1 MNQPPTTPPER
12 FAAAYEQHL
21 PAILRYLRRRLGADA
36 AEDAASEVFIRAL
49 KQRDSVQAKAMLP
62 LPWLYAIAGNVIS
75 EQRRAE
81 RRRLKIIE
89 RITAGPASD
98 FATYP
103 QPAAELSPELA
114 KALRKLSDTYRD
126 ALLLVA
132 WGELSYDEAAG
143 ALGVPVGTV
152 RSRVSRA

>member
-1 MNQPPTTPPER
+1 
-12 FAAAYEQHL
+12 
-21 PAILRYLRRRLGADA
+21 
-36 AEDAASEVFIRAL
+36 
-49 KQRDSVQAKAMLP
+49 MLP

-98 FATYP
+98 FATYQ
-103 QPAAELSPELA
+103 QPAAELSAELA

-152 RSRVSRA
+152 RSRVSRARRQLDRALRPTSSTLHSSSTTGVQHV